1 MQMKTSRVP
10 MVTFTVAFL
19 AFVVLGLLPR
29 PALAQTPDQTPA
41 QTPSPPPPPPPPER
55 EGSAEFAFV
64 GTTGNSSTQ
73 TIGLGGE
80 LIYRPSPWEAKL
92 KVSYV
97 RNQAEDQLKAQ
108 AFVLTIRGQRPIQDR
123 LSAYGQ
129 YGYQR
134 DRFAGILDRNAAEVG
149 LAYSWIE
156 RAPHK
161 LIVDGG
167 IGYANE
173 QRLAGNN
180 LSTATL
186 GGGLLYTLKI
196 SDTSELSEDGHL
208 VFSLSDGSD
217 WRYTNGVALTAKV
230 STIFSLKIT
239 NTIRYLNLPVL
250 AFKNTDAVT
259 AVALVAKF

>member
-1 MQMKTSRVP
+1 MQKKASRVNVNSVISCR
-10 MVTFTVAFL
+10 VTFLV
-19 AFVVLGLLPR
+19 FVVLSLLPR
-29 PALAQTPDQTPA
+29 LAHAQTPAT
-41 QTPSPPPPPPPPER
+41 PPPPPATPPPPER

-80 LIYRPSPWEAKL
+80 LIYRPSPWEAKF

-97 RNQAEDQLKAQ
+97 RNESEDQLRAQ
-108 AFVLTIRGQRPIQDR
+108 AFVLTIRGQRPIR
-123 LSAYGQ
+123 PRWSAYGQ

-156 RAPHK
+156 QAPHK

-167 IGYANE
+167 LGYANE

-196 SDTSELSEDGHL
+196 SDTSELSEDAHL

-217 WRYTNGVALTAKV
+217 WRYTNAVALTAKV
-230 STIFSLKIT
+230 SGIFSLKVS
-239 NTIRYLNLPVL
+239 NTIRYLNLPVG
-250 AFKNTDAVT
+250 AFRKTDGTT